1 MNFSTLHD
9 ILLSVCILTLV
20 VLLLVFLLKRFNQPY
35 LIAYI
40 LAGLVLGPFLSGTF
54 GNTRDIQTFGE
65 IGILLHFFFMGTE
78 VEVPDSHQK
87 LIRPIVAQVTK
98 SLLSVLVAVIV
109 GARLNWSTEQITVLA
124 FIMMMNSTAV
134 VSEYLRKTG
143 ELHMPLGK
151 FTLTILVLQDI
162 FFTPAIASLQFMGH
176 QPVSF
181 FKVFSSIVVC
191 VLVYVLFRTIRKRDL
206 IRLPFTKAM
215 EADHDLQVFIG
226 LLICFGTA
234 LLFSWFGLTE
244 SFGVFVAGV
253 IIARTDSF
261 HWLEK
266 TLRPF
271 KEFFMCLF
279 FLSVGMMIDL
289 DFMVKNYRLVLGIS
303 LAVLVINSVIAA
315 IVFRLQGFTWRLS
328 LYSGALLSQTG
339 EYSLLLGSLAWRFGI
354 IDEGF
359 YKIIIIIT
367 SLTLLFSTAWITIL
381 RAFIHKEK
389 SHTRDMVLTLLKSI
403 KAGNHA

>member
-1 MNFSTLHD
+1 MNFTTIHD
-9 ILLSVCILTLV
+9 ILLSVCILSLV
-20 VLLLVFLLKRFNQPY
+20 VLLLVFLLKGLNQPY

-40 LAGLVLGPFLSGTF
+40 LAGLVLGPYISGTF
-54 GNTRDIQTFGE
+54 SNSRDILVFGE

-78 VEVPDSHQK
+78 VEVPDSRQK
-87 LIRPIVAQVTK
+87 FIKPIVAQATK
-98 SLLSVLVAVIV
+98 SVLSILVSVAI
-109 GARLNWSTEQITVLA
+109 GMRLGWSIEQILVLG
-124 FIMMMNSTAV
+124 FMMMLNSTAV

-143 ELHMPLGK
+143 ELFKPLGK
-151 FTLTILVLQDI
+151 LTVAILVLQDI
-162 FFTPAIASLQFMGH
+162 LIAPIITSLQFMGDK
-176 QPVSF
+176 PVNF
-181 FKVFSSIVVC
+181 FEVFLSVAAC
-191 VLVYVLFRTIRKRDL
+191 VLIYFLFKAIRRRDV

-215 EADHDLQVFIG
+215 EADHHLQVFIG
-226 LLICFGTA
+226 LLVCFGTG
-234 LLFSWFGLTE
+234 LLFSSFGLTE

-271 KEFFMCLF
+271 QEFFMCLF

-289 DFMVKNYRLVLGIS
+289 EYMVKNYRLVLTIS
-303 LAVLVINSVIAA
+303 LAVLLINSA
-315 IVFRLQGFTWRLS
+315 ISALVFRMLGFTWRLS

-339 EYSLLLGSLAWRFGI
+339 EYSLLLGSLAWQLGI

-359 YKIIIIIT
+359 YNIIILVT

-389 SHTRDMVLTLLKSI
+389 SHSRDLLLTLMTSK
-403 KAGNHA
+403 KAGDQC